1 MGYHATYIP
10 MFSGYVL
17 LKQAWH
23 VLCLSMPK
31 QFKGLLR
38 SVFVCGASDGSQSPV
53 HTSKH
58 STLQAWVEEAFRGL

>member
-31 QFKGLLR
+31 QFKGLR
-38 SVFVCGASDGSQSPV
+38 SILVCGASDGSQSPV
-53 HTSKH
+53 HTRKH
-58 STLQAWVEEAFRGL
+58 STLQACVGEAFCGL